1 VLRQVADD
9 LRREQLDELRS
20 ASASPAPAGQAAD
33 RASTEA
39 AQSAGAPRACLEG
52 PLPRAVRE
60 LDDALA
66 AASPTKVAA
75 VGDELPQARARGL
88 ARRFEVFAGPPL
100 WVGAGLPGGRL
111 GSRVR
116 G

>member
-1 VLRQVADD
+1 VEAARTMSAALRQVADD

-20 ASASPAPAGQAAD
+20 ASASPAPAGEAAGGADTQAAQ
-33 RASTEA
+33 A
-39 AQSAGAPRACLEG
+39 AGAAAAEAPRARLEG

-75 VGDELPQARARGL
+75 VGDELPQVRARGPPRWRGVL
-88 ARRFEVFAGPPL
+88 AGHFG
-100 WVGAGLPGGRL
+100 
-111 GSRVR
+111 
-116 G
+116 